1 MMLVVLVLLGRHH
14 EVVRVPLLMLSWR
27 TLLLE
32 MVALLQLLFLGV
44 VRLRGLRLGRSL
56 VR

>member
-1 MMLVVLVLLGRHH
+1 MMLVVLALLGRHH
-14 EVVRVPLLMLSWR
+14 EVVRVPLLMLCWR

-44 VRLRGLRLGRSL
+44 VRLRGLRLGRGL